1 MSQKL
6 ERILEIAQTEDL
18 SAYSDV
24 LKALKK
30 KMPMF
35 IGTRNVAL
43 ALLKDYLGDT
53 DVSKLDLSL
62 ESRVKKSATGKIFFE
77 DIKDGRA
84 RLFINIGKNHRMS
97 PGDLIR
103 EIVKSTGIE
112 GKQIGKIDIY
122 STYSFFEVPE
132 QFAEMV
138 LLSMD
143 KTKIKGVPIVVEP
156 AKKRKEKK

>member
-1 MSQKL
+1 MSQEKKL
-6 ERILEIAQTEDL
+6 EQILETALNEDL
-18 SAYSDV
+18 TDYQKV

-30 KMPMF
+30 KLPF
-35 IGTRNVAL
+35 LVGTRNVAL
-43 ALLKDYLGDT
+43 ALLKLHMG
-53 DVSKLDLSL
+53 DVSKLDLNL
-62 ESRVKKSATGKIFFE
+62 ETRIKKSQTGKIYFE
-77 DIKDGRA
+77 DIKDGKA
-84 RLFINIGKNHRMS
+84 RLFINIGKNHRIS

-103 EIVKSTGIE
+103 EVVKGTGIE

-138 LLSMD
+138 LLSLD
-143 KTKIKGVPIVVEP
+143 KTRIKGVPIVVEP